1 MSATIV
7 FTIPEPAAGEDV
19 PVSVVWYDSADG
31 SGFASIGEKLLN
43 DQTPNPET
51 GNLTYDP
58 VTGTYSWELAAADTS
73 RYQLIKTKS
82 AGGIECF
89 SGVLMPPLPSN
100 PVLQSVYGSAK
111 EFGVATWSV
120 GDTVEMTMTQD
131 QMVDGVILEPVTR
144 TVLVDAN
151 GMFVLTPDKGVKVKV
166 QVKNQGTGKIYFSK
180 SFTVSSEDQKNIKDY

>member
-19 PVSVVWYDSADG
+19 PVNVVWYDSADG
-31 SGFASIGEKLLN
+31 SGFTSIGEELLA
-43 DQTPNPET
+43 
-51 GNLTYDP
+51 NLTPDP
-58 VTGTYSWELAAADTS
+58 VTGAYSWELAAADTS

-82 AGGIECF
+82 SGGIECF
-89 SGVLMPPLPSN
+89 SGVLVPPLPSN

-111 EFGVATWSV
+111 EFGVATWST

-166 QVKNQGTGKIYFSK
+166 QVKNQGDGKVYFSK